1 MQMTDLPTEC
11 DVLIVGGSLV
21 GLSAAAF
28 LGQFGIE
35 AVVVEKHAGTSIHP
49 RAGYFHVG
57 TMEAYRR
64 IGLEPALLELSHEQF
79 GTDGGI

>member
-1 MQMTDLPTEC
+1 MAHEC
-11 DVLIVGGSLV
+11 EVLIVGGSLV

-28 LGQFGIE
+28 LGHHGIS
-35 AVVVEKHAGTSIHP
+35 AYVVEKHTGTSIHP

-64 IGLEPALLELSHEQF
+64 IGQSDH
-79 GTDGGI
+79 GGHAPHDLMIKQAA